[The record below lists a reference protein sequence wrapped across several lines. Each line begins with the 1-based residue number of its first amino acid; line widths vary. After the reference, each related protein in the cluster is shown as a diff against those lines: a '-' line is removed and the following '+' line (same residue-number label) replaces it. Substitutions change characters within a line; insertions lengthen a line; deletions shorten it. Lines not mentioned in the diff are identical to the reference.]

1 MRDTI
6 PDSIMSED
14 SQFSR
19 SSTHSATNEIKADI
33 QKQMFEKAKNYIGH
47 NVLLDNGV
55 IIRSKA
61 KKKKELKN
69 YVS

>member
-61 KKKKELKN
+61 KKKKDLKN